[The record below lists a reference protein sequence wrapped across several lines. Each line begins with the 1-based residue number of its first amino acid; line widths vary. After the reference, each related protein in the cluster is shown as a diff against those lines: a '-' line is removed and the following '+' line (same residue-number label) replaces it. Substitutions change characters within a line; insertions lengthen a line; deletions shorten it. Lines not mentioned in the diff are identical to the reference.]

1 MGLRLTDGIDPA
13 RYRVLAGRP
22 LDPARVAA
30 LVRGGFVDQD
40 DDGTLR
46 VTRTGFPVLDTVV
59 AQLAA

>member
-13 RYRVLAGRP
+13 RYRALAGRP

-30 LVRGGFVDQD
+30 LVRDGFVDQD
-40 DDGTLR
+40 NDGTLR